1 MTSGSGKRRPTR
13 GEIEELPS
21 GSLRVRVYAG
31 IDPATRKRRYLQ
43 ETVPA
48 GPAAGREAEAI
59 RVRLLQEVRAARETQ
74 AGARAGGAAAGAG
87 GAEGASGRRRRPVL
101 DPASADPRHAPTT
114 GSPLSQGQPR
124 GLTVAGIAHLA
135 GVSAPTV
142 SKVLNGRPGVAPETR
157 RRVEELL
164 RAQSYRRPEKVTRAA
179 CVEVV
184 FYSTLSQLAVEIM
197 RGVKQVTVHHGLAV
211 GFTDVLREA
220 ATGRDWSQDL
230 LARRPAGVVAVH
242 LGAAPEQLG
251 LLSASGIPLVIVDP
265 TSEPLERIPWVS
277 AANRQGGIAAAR
289 HLLDLG
295 HRRIAVISGPPERLS
310 ARGRLDG
317 VRAALDAAGLPL
329 EKGLTRTGIWFSFED
344 GLSHG
349 RELLRLSAP
358 PTAVLCGNDLQAFG
372 VYEAARQAGV
382 SVPDQ
387 LSVVGF
393 DDISYARWCG
403 PPLTTVQ
410 QPFAEMGTTAAELVL
425 ALAAGETVAHAHV
438 ELATTLVV
446 RDSTA
451 PPPG

>member
-1 MTSGSGKRRPTR
+1 MTRESDKRRQTR

-31 IDPATRKRRYLQ
+31 IDPVTRKRRYLQ
-43 ETVPA
+43 ETVAA
-48 GPAAGREAEAI
+48 GPEAAREAEAVRI
-59 RVRLLQEVRAARETQ
+59 RLLEDARAARELRTRARAQ
-74 AGARAGGAAAGAG
+74 AGAGAG
-87 GAEGASGRRRRPVL
+87 TGVGWARGRRPAQ
-101 DPASADPRHAPTT
+101 DPASTDPRRGLTT
-114 GSPLSQGQPR
+114 EAAVSPAQQR
-124 GLTVAGIAHLA
+124 GLTVAGIARLA

-164 RAQSYRRPEKVTRAA
+164 RARSYRRPEKVTRAA

-184 FYSTLSQLAVEIM
+184 FYGTLSHLAVEIM
-197 RGVKQVTVHHGLAV
+197 RGVKQVAVRHGLAA

-220 ATGRDWSQDL
+220 STGRDWSQDL

-242 LGAAPEQLG
+242 LGAAAEQLG

-265 TSEPLERIPWVS
+265 TSEPLERTPWVS

-289 HLLDLG
+289 HLLELG
-295 HRRIAVISGPPERLS
+295 HRRIAVISGPPERLN
-310 ARGRLDG
+310 ARSRLDG
-317 VRAALDAAGLPL
+317 VRAALEAAGLPL
-329 EKGLTRTGIWFSFED
+329 AKGLTRTGIWFSFED
-344 GLSHG
+344 GFNHG

-372 VYEAARQAGV
+372 VYEAARQAGAR
-382 SVPDQ
+382 VPDE

-410 QPFAEMGTTAAELVL
+410 QPFAEMGSTAAELVL
-425 ALAAGETVAHAHV
+425 ALAAGGTVAHAHV

-451 PPPG
+451 PPG